1 MRHISFET
9 IIKALQEAGVDAL
22 YEKLEALF
30 YTEPF
35 AVIDVDGN
43 VVFEPYDSEDIW
55 NYLEAL
61 KKKFIEIEEEV

>member
-1 MRHISFET
+1 MRYISFEAL
-9 IIKALQEAGVDAL
+9 IRALQKASVDVL

-61 KKKFIEIEEEV
+61 KEKFIEIEEEV